1 MQQNFFTAKK
11 KWIARYS
18 CILLLIILIVGCTHQ
33 HHRLI
38 KLPPVRE
45 GWQQSAA
52 GKNAYV
58 VQKKDTLYS
67 IAWAF
72 GIDYRDLAKR
82 NNLNPPYSLR
92 VGQRLHLY
100 IATIK
105 SAKNSFSSKPFVTHN
120 KTNINIQL
128 LKGWLWPARG
138 TIVAKFV
145 NKPGGNKGVDIKGK
159 YSDPV
164 LASNSGVV
172 VYSGTGIRSYGK
184 LIIIKHNDDY
194 LSAYAYNKTMLVR
207 EGQTVN
213 AGQKIATMGND
224 DAGSVLLH
232 FEIRQVG
239 KPVNPLLYLPKKS

>member
-11 KWIARYS
+11 KWIAKHS
-18 CILLLIILIVGCTHQ
+18 CLLLLIILIAGCTHQ

-82 NNLNPPYSLR
+82 NNLNPPYSLQ
-92 VGQRLHLY
+92 VGQRLY

-105 SAKNSFSSKPFVTHN
+105 STKNNFSAKPVSTHE
-120 KTNINIQL
+120 KTNVNVL
-128 LKGWLWPARG
+128 PLKGWLWPARG
-138 TIVAKFV
+138 SVVAKFN
-145 NKPGGNKGVDIKGK
+145 NKPGGNKGVDIKGN
-159 YSDPV
+159 YNDPV

-172 VYSGTGIRSYGK
+172 VYSGTGIHSYGK
-184 LIIIKHNDDY
+184 LIIIKHSDDY

-213 AGQKIATMGND
+213 AGQKIATMGSD
-224 DAGSVLLH
+224 DAGSVRLH

-239 KPVNPLLYLPKKS
+239 KPVNPLLYLSKKS

>member
-1 MQQNFFTAKK
+1 MQQIFFTIKK
-11 KWIARYS
+11 TKWPVGYLCLS
-18 CILLLIILIVGCTHQ
+18 LLIILITGCTHQ
-33 HHRLI
+33 HHRLV

-45 GWQQSAA
+45 GWQQLAA

-92 VGQRLHLY
+92 VGQRLY

-105 SAKNSFSSKPFVTHN
+105 STKNNFSSKPFVTHN
-120 KTNINIQL
+120 KTNINIQSL
-128 LKGWLWPARG
+128 NGWLWPARG
-138 TIVAKFV
+138 TVVVKFD
-145 NKPGGNKGVDIKGK
+145 NKPGGNKGVDIKGN
-159 YSDPV
+159 YDDPV

-213 AGQKIATMGND
+213 AGQKIATMGSD

-232 FEIRQVG
+232 FEIRQIG